1 MKFKVF
7 NKLTKK
13 YIKEDEVGLTTNGKI
28 IIIDKKGNITVTG
41 EEGGHYKIE
50 YYNESEEK
58 ELLSRIEKLES
69 QVSAIK
75 QIMPLTTGFSL
86 F

>member
-13 YIKEDEVGLTTNGKI
+13 YLEEDKVGLTTNGKI
-28 IIIDKKGNITVTG
+28 IIIDNNGNITRTG
-41 EEGGHYKIE
+41 EESGHYKIE
-50 YYNESEEK
+50 YYNENEEK
-58 ELLSRIEKLES
+58 ELLNRIEKLEQ
-69 QVSAIK
+69 QVSAMK
-75 QIMPLTTGFSL
+75 QIQPLTTGFSL

>member
-13 YIKEDEVGLTTNGKI
+13 YLEEDRVGLTTNGKI
-28 IIIDKKGNITVTG
+28 IIIDNKGNITRTG

-50 YYNESEEK
+50 YYNENEEK
-58 ELLSRIEKLES
+58 ELLKVVHNE
-69 QVSAIK
+69 
-75 QIMPLTTGFSL
+75 FN
-86 F
+86 

>member
-13 YIKEDEVGLTTNGKI
+13 YLEEDKVGLTTNGKI
-28 IIIDKKGNITVTG
+28 IIIDNKGNITRTG

-50 YYNESEEK
+50 YYNEN
-58 ELLSRIEKLES
+58 
-69 QVSAIK
+69 
-75 QIMPLTTGFSL
+75 
-86 F
+86 

>member
-28 IIIDKKGNITVTG
+28 IIIDKKGNITRTN
-41 EEGGHYKIE
+41 EEGGHYQIE

-58 ELLSRIEKLES
+58 
-69 QVSAIK
+69 
-75 QIMPLTTGFSL
+75 GFK
-86 F
+86 